1 MHRLRQCARRMRL
14 PIVVL
19 IVLVNIAFTP
29 SITAIANG
37 AAPGMLAPDGESP
50 DSSTLR
56 SDAHP
61 LKETYLH
68 APHARCAAGTHDR
81 WTTPLSAEI
90 DAADVQSA
98 LFKSLKTAVPTVV
111 ASLSMDPPLTIQRQ
125 RFTPLYLALLTFRC

>member
-1 MHRLRQCARRMRL
+1 MHRLRQRARRMRL

-19 IVLVNIAFTP
+19 IVLVNIAFAP

-37 AAPGMLAPDGESP
+37 AASAMLAPGGESP
-50 DSSTLR
+50 DGSTLR
-56 SDAHP
+56 SDAHSV
-61 LKETYLH
+61 KETYLY
-68 APHARCAAGTHDR
+68 APSARCAAGTHDH

-98 LFKSLKTAVPTVV
+98 LFKALKNTVPTVV
-111 ASLSMDPPLTIQRQ
+111 GSLSMDPPVTLQRQ